1 MDNKGTVCAAVL
13 LVLQFYLPAVYCG
26 SHTLHYHIT
35 VVSAPTPGVPQYSI
49 IMYVDGVQYGRYN
62 SDIRQAQSFSPSL
75 NHLSE
80 HLEMQTKFAQ
90 TSEVWQR
97 HKLNFLMGVFNK
109 TKSNGNI
116 HIYQRKCACELHD
129 DGTIGG
135 YQEIAFDGKDFLV
148 FDKEKVVYVPVTHEA
163 VMVSH
168 LWNKRYDPTS
178 SKKYMETDCIQH
190 MEMYLPYIS
199 TDLEKKVPPK
209 VKVSSSESE
218 SGTKLHCRVYGFYPR
233 DVEVKWIKNGRDE
246 IHSEEAAQILPNPDG
261 TYQIRVSVGVTPE
274 GGATYSCHI
283 DHSSLEKTLVV
294 PFEYNN
300 RSILYIIIPICAALL
315 LLMIGLGLFLF
326 KKGKKGSLFLFSA
339 QQLCLRRLLLSH
351 WRDHVTLPNQWK
363 RLTHKNETNI
373 PLCEYNG
380 NMAGILPLVCLIFS
394 LGTSVVYSGSHTLR
408 FHVTKLTAPYPGFP
422 DYMLL
427 AYVDDLRF
435 ARYNNELNRCE
446 FWIPALG
453 ALNERITKQK
463 NYTHNFKISHHQKT
477 KLLTD
482 LYNKTSGKDAIHVY
496 QTKSACVMHED
507 GTISAYQEV
516 AFNGKELIAY
526 DYQMGTF
533 IPTTP
538 EAQVAAQ
545 VWNEDYAKIEK
556 VFLENFC
563 THRLSWYLPAL
574 ASHLEKLVPPKVK
587 VSISESDS
595 GAELHCRVYGFYP
608 RDVEVKWIK
617 NGRDEIH
624 SEEAA
629 QILPNPD
636 GTYQIRVSVGVTPE
650 GGATY
655 SCHVEHSSLEKTLV
669 VPFEYN
675 NRSILYIIIP
685 ICGALLLLMIGLGLF
700 LFKKGKKDPNGSYQS
715 GSTEPHIEN

>member
-199 TDLEKKVPPK
+199 TDLEKKVPR
-209 VKVSSSESE
+209 VKISSSESN
-218 SGTKLHCRVYGFYPR
+218 GRIKLHCRVYGFYPR

-261 TYQIRVSVGVTPE
+261 TYQIRVSVGVTPDKNSN
-274 GGATYSCHI
+274 YSCLV
-283 DHSSLEKTLVV
+283 DHSSLETPMIVH
-294 PFEYNN
+294 FETKNG
-300 RSILYIIIPICAALL
+300 SCLYIIISVSVTLL
-315 LLMIGLGLFLF
+315 LLLLIILGVFIYR
-326 KKGKKGSLFLFSA
+326 K
-339 QQLCLRRLLLSH
+339 RMTEDSH
-351 WRDHVTLPNQWK
+351 
-363 RLTHKNETNI
+363 
-373 PLCEYNG
+373 
-380 NMAGILPLVCLIFS
+380 
-394 LGTSVVYSGSHTLR
+394 GSHEP
-408 FHVTKLTAPYPGFP
+408 VSIDG
-422 DYMLL
+422 
-427 AYVDDLRF
+427 
-435 ARYNNELNRCE
+435 ESLNTDVCPE
-446 FWIPALG
+446 EQEEQISDSPPEGLEN
-453 ALNERITKQK
+453 LDKIIQPK
-463 NYTHNFKISHHQKT
+463 NFKRRCCILDS
-477 KLLTD
+477 
-482 LYNKTSGKDAIHVY
+482 S
-496 QTKSACVMHED
+496 C
-507 GTISAYQEV
+507 
-516 AFNGKELIAY
+516 FNG
-526 DYQMGTF
+526 F
-533 IPTTP
+533 
-538 EAQVAAQ
+538 
-545 VWNEDYAKIEK
+545 
-556 VFLENFC
+556 
-563 THRLSWYLPAL
+563 
-574 ASHLEKLVPPKVK
+574 
-587 VSISESDS
+587 
-595 GAELHCRVYGFYP
+595 
-608 RDVEVKWIK
+608 
-617 NGRDEIH
+617 
-624 SEEAA
+624 
-629 QILPNPD
+629 
-636 GTYQIRVSVGVTPE
+636 
-650 GGATY
+650 
-655 SCHVEHSSLEKTLV
+655 
-669 VPFEYN
+669 
-675 NRSILYIIIP
+675 
-685 ICGALLLLMIGLGLF
+685 
-700 LFKKGKKDPNGSYQS
+700 
-715 GSTEPHIEN
+715 

>member
-1 MDNKGTVCAAVL
+1 MAGILPPVFLIFSLGTSV
-13 LVLQFYLPAVYCG
+13 VYSG
-26 SHTLHYHIT
+26 SHTLKLYIT
-35 VVSAPTPGVPQYSI
+35 KLTAPYPGLPDYLH
-49 IMYVDGVQYGRYN
+49 MAYVDDLRYARYN
-62 SDIRQAQSFSPSL
+62 KEINRCEYWIPALGAKWEPMTMQKNYMHNFEISHHQKTKLLTDLYNKTSGKDAI
-75 NHLSE
+75 HVY
-80 HLEMQTKFAQ
+80 QTK
-90 TSEVWQR
+90 S
-97 HKLNFLMGVFNK
+97 
-109 TKSNGNI
+109 
-116 HIYQRKCACELHD
+116 ACEMHE
-129 DGTIGG
+129 DGTITA
-135 YQEIAFDGKDFLV
+135 YQEVAFDGKELIAYDYQTGTFI
-148 FDKEKVVYVPVTHEA
+148 PTTPEA
-163 VMVSH
+163 QIVAQI
-168 LWNKRYDPTS
+168 WNKNYAKIEKIFLEKFCTNRL
-178 SKKYMETDCIQH
+178 SK
-190 MEMYLPYIS
+190 YLNALAS
-199 TDLEKKVPPK
+199 DLEKLVPPK

-715 GSTEPHIEN
+715 GSTETDIEN